1 MGWASLTS
9 RTIDTLARATPV
21 ELDTGLLAAYD
32 TVPVDA
38 DEYKALDPHL
48 LALTLTSTQALVA
61 GLFNLPTIKSENG
74 PIAQLPEPVFVL
86 PREKPLPKPKP
97 LTKWERFANEKG
109 ISHSKKDKKVWDEE
123 RQEWVNRWGF
133 GGKNREGEG
142 QWLHELK
149 AGDGE
154 CRRVPRAQRA
164 VSLCQKLTHHPDG
177 AVDPRATAR
186 AERKARVAKN
196 ERQHA
201 RNVAE
206 AAAGGPS
213 PLSALNRKPQS
224 ADASQGEKKTA
235 RTVRKAELERSM
247 LVSKTSTA
255 SLGRFDNKIEGEPRA
270 KGIKRKFESTVGD
283 FKAEKDSA
291 MTLLGKIGVAE
302 GKKAPKKGGSGVAG
316 GVNVRKAIR
325 HEERAAHRANSM
337 QKRGGGGGRGGRGGR
352 GGKK

>member
-1 MGWASLTS
+1 MDVSQQLAEYEASK
-9 RTIDTLARATPV
+9 TIDTLARATPV
-21 ELDTGLLAAYD
+21 DIDAGLLAAYD
-32 TVPVDA
+32 TTPVDA
-38 DEYKALDPHL
+38 DEYKTLDPHL

-97 LTKWERFANEKG
+97 LTKWERFAKEKG

-133 GGKNREGEG
+133 GGKNREAEG

-149 AGDGE
+149 ASDDI
-154 CRRVPRAQRA
+154 
-164 VSLCQKLTHHPDG
+164 T
-177 AVDPRATAR
+177 VDPRATAR

-213 PLSALNRKPQS
+213 PLSALNRKPQ
-224 ADASQGEKKTA
+224 AGDASQSEKKTA
-235 RTVRKAELERSM
+235 RTIRKAELERSM

-255 SLGRFDNKIEGEPRA
+255 SLGRFDKKIEGEPRA
-270 KGIKRKFESTVGD
+270 KGIKRKFEATVGD

-325 HEERAAHRANSM
+325 HEERAAQRANTM
-337 QKRGGGGGRGGRGGR
+337 QKRGR
-352 GGKK
+352 K

>member
-1 MGWASLTS
+1 MDVSQQLAEYEASK
-9 RTIDTLARATPV
+9 TIDTLARATPI
-21 ELDTGLLAAYD
+21 DTDAGLLAAYD
-32 TVPVDA
+32 TTPVDA

-61 GLFNLPTIKSENG
+61 SLFNLPTIKSENG

-133 GGKNREGEG
+133 GGKNRDGED

-149 AGDGE
+149 AGD
-154 CRRVPRAQRA
+154 
-164 VSLCQKLTHHPDG
+164 DG
-177 AVDPRATAR
+177 SVDPRATAR

-213 PLSALNRKPQS
+213 PLSTLNRKPTS
-224 ADASQGEKKTA
+224 ADASQGEKKSA
-235 RTVRKAELERSM
+235 RTIRKAELERSM

-270 KGIKRKFESTVGD
+270 KGIKRKFEATVGD

-302 GKKAPKKGGSGVAG
+302 GKKAPKKGGEGKAG

-325 HEERAAHRANSM
+325 HEERAAQRANTASN
-337 QKRGGGGGRGGRGGR
+337 RGRGGGRGGRGGGR
-352 GGKK
+352 GGRK